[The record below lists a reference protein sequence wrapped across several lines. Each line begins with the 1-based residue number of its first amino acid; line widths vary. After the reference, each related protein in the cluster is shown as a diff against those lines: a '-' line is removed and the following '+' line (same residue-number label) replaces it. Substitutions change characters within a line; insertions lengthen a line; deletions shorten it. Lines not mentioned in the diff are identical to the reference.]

1 MERTTQREALTPPAE
16 RGRGEDEMADG
27 NTLSGFINR
36 VRSLYNI
43 DHHLLPELSDRDW
56 KEFQGNP
63 ARYFINSA
71 DRVQADAIW
80 REIEK
85 RQTP

>member
-1 MERTTQREALTPPAE
+1 M
-16 RGRGEDEMADG
+16 EDERMADG

-43 DHHLLPELSDRDW
+43 DHYLLPELSKEDWPQFRD
-56 KEFQGNP
+56 NP
-63 ARYFINSA
+63 PRYFINSA
-71 DRVQADAIW
+71 DKVQAEAIW

-85 RQTP
+85 RQS

>member
-1 MERTTQREALTPPAE
+1 
-16 RGRGEDEMADG
+16 MADG

-43 DHHLLPELSDRDW
+43 DHYLLPELSDRDW
-56 KEFQGNP
+56 KEFQANP
-63 ARYFINSA
+63 VRYFINSA
-71 DRVQADAIW
+71 DRVQAEAIW